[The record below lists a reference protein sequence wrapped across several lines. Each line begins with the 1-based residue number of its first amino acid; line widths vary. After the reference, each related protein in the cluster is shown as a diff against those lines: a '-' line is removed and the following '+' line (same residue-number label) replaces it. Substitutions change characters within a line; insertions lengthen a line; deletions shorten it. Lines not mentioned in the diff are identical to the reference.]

1 MPVSKMN
8 TQTTRA
14 IVLGSDRWH
23 SGVIGIVAS
32 RIAELTYRPTVLISF
47 EGDVGRGSARSI
59 PAFNLYSALTE
70 CSDLL
75 LKYGG
80 HSQAAGLSIKAEDLD
95 LFRERLNEIG
105 HEWLTEEDLVPRVLV
120 DAELGEDEICIELAM
135 ELERLEPFGYGNPT
149 PLFVTRNMHVL
160 ERRNVGPDGK
170 HLKLKLGRGGRVID
184 AIGFRMAGSHV
195 DVSQGFS
202 EVDVLYSLEVNEWN
216 GRREPQLIVKDLRKS
231 QDA

>member
-47 EGDVGRGSARSI
+47 EGDVGQGGSARSI

-160 ERRNVGPDGK
+160 ERRNVGPTEN
-170 HLKLKLGRGGRVID
+170 I
-184 AIGFRMAGSHV
+184 
-195 DVSQGFS
+195 
-202 EVDVLYSLEVNEWN
+202 
-216 GRREPQLIVKDLRKS
+216 
-231 QDA
+231 